1 MAMSH
6 ALSIGQLSKVTH
18 CKVPTIRYY
27 EQIGLMPPPSRT
39 AGNQRRYG
47 PEHVARLAF
56 IQHCR
61 ELGFRQNAI
70 RDLLRLT
77 EQPNQSCEAVTEIA
91 RAHLDQI
98 NQRIARLA
106 ALKSELERM
115 IGVCR
120 GGQIADCRIIETI
133 ADHSPAHRLMSDHH

>member
-1 MAMSH
+1 MPCT
-6 ALSIGQLSKVTH
+6 LTIGQLSKETH

-27 EQIGLMPPPSRT
+27 EEISLMPAPLRT

-47 PEHVARLAF
+47 PEHVGRLNF

-61 ELGFRQNAI
+61 ELGFRQKEI

-77 EQPNQSCEAVTEIA
+77 EQPNQSCESVTKIA
-91 RAHLDQI
+91 RTHLDEL

-106 ALKSELERM
+106 TLKLELERM
-115 IGVCR
+115 IEVCH
-120 GGQIADCRIIETI
+120 GGQVADCRIIEGL
-133 ADHSPAHRLMSDHH
+133 ADHTHGHCLSSDHH